1 MIEFQKQWRNYVSSL
16 VNKLNRAKE
25 VKNDE
30 YYTSYDDVGKYF
42 KFILPGIKQFKR
54 LVLPW
59 NDNNNW
65 SNFKK
70 YLTQNKKTYPPF
82 VLYNHTDEYE
92 YEEGDVILGNPPFS
106 ILKEIVYE
114 FNKNNIPFIL
124 FAPVCVAQD
133 VYSNEELNYQT
144 FYSPHSIMSDYY
156 NEGQNNVS
164 TKLISNFM
172 DFKYH
177 INKFSKCNHNMDTL
191 FKKYETSYDCF
202 KKHNVYGSMNHI
214 DVYCYKYGKKHLD
227 GRKLNIESN
236 FKYVKM
242 DVLNEEEFFNRGKF
256 HPN

>member
-1 MIEFQKQWRNYVSSL
+1 MSSL
-16 VNKLNRAKE
+16 VNKLNRAQQL
-25 VKNDE
+25 KNDE
-30 YYTSYDDVGKYF
+30 YYTQYDDVRRYM
-42 KFILPGIKQFKR
+42 IYIKPVLHHFKR
-54 LVLPW
+54 LVFPW

-124 FAPVCVAQD
+124 FAPLCVAQS
-133 VYSNEELNYQT
+133 VYSNKELNYQT
-144 FYSPHSIMSDYY
+144 FYSPCGILSDYY
-156 NEGQNNVS
+156 NDKQNNVS
-164 TKLISNFM
+164 TRLISNFM

-177 INKFSKCNHNMDTL
+177 INKFSKCHHTTDAL
-191 FKKYETSYDCF
+191 FVKYETSYECF
-202 KKHNVYGSMNHI
+202 KKHKIYGSMNHI
-214 DVYCYKYGKKHLD
+214 DTYCYKYGKDHLD

-236 FKYVKM
+236 FKYVIM
-242 DVLNEEEFFNRGKF
+242 EPLNEEEFFNRGKY
-256 HPN
+256 HTN